1 LADRSGTH
9 GRRRRR
15 PLLGAY
21 AFLVYA
27 FLTAPLVVVVV
38 VSFSSSNYLDFPPPG
53 FSLRWYGRFFESD
66 ELLDGFLLSLRIAAI
81 ATAAAVALGIV
92 SAVVLVRHGRL
103 RGVTALRGLFVGPL
117 IVPYVILAQGLF
129 YVNLELGLYGSVLS
143 IVIAHVVIALPYVV
157 ILVASALY
165 SVPRALEDA
174 ARGLGA
180 NGLVVFRRVTLPLIL
195 PSVVSAALFAFI
207 VSWDE
212 FILAF
217 FLASPGV
224 ETLPV
229 VVYNLLRETVDP
241 TISAVSTLLM
251 AITLLVVVA
260 SEYFQRAG
268 TRAARAATAVAEDD
282 STDVALES
290 QRNP

>member
-1 LADRSGTH
+1 LADPRRAQ

-15 PLLGAY
+15 PFLGAY
-21 AFLVYA
+21 ACLVYA

-53 FSLRWYGRFFESD
+53 FSLRWYGRFFDSD

-92 SAVVLVRHGRL
+92 SAIVLVRHGRL
-103 RGVTALRGLFVGPL
+103 RAVTALRGLFVGPL

-195 PSVVSAALFAFI
+195 PSLVSAALFAFI

-251 AITLLVVVA
+251 AITLVVVVA

-268 TRAARAATAVAEDD
+268 SRAARAATAVADETD
-282 STDVALES
+282 SPLEFE
-290 QRNP
+290 RNP